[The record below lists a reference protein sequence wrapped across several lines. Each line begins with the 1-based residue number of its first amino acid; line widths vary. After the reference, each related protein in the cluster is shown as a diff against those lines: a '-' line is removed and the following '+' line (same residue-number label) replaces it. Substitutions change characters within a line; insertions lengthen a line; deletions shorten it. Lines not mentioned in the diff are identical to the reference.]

1 MEPLPEQS
9 TQPFFTSKEQ
19 GTGLGLAMVYKT
31 IDDLE
36 GFIEIK
42 SDMGVGTV
50 FSIFLPASDKV
61 LPEEQQIPDRP
72 ESSLYDTT
80 KTKTGVEQVLIIDDD
95 EFMLQITED
104 ILSRLGYDPITAANG
119 KSGIEAYEKCKDKAA
134 IVILDLMLPD
144 LGGDE
149 VFDELRK
156 INPDINVLL
165 VSGFKRDPR
174 IADLLIRGCDG
185 FLKKPYSIEELS
197 QAIRDIIDEE
207 DEVKT

>member
-1 MEPLPEQS
+1 VTRRILLVEDEQDIAQGLIFNLQAENYLVTHVES
-9 TQPFFTSKEQ
+9 GEAALDHLQSQP
-19 GTGLGLAMVYKT
+19 
-31 IDDLE
+31 
-36 GFIEIK
+36 
-42 SDMGVGTV
+42 
-50 FSIFLPASDKV
+50 
-61 LPEEQQIPDRP
+61 
-72 ESSLYDTT
+72 
-80 KTKTGVEQVLIIDDD
+80 
-95 EFMLQITED
+95 
-104 ILSRLGYDPITAANG
+104 
-119 KSGIEAYEKCKDKAA
+119 CKL
-134 IVILDLMLPD
+134 VILDLMLPD